1 MTWWMGPLVW
11 GVSALLFLSG
21 LGVAT
26 YVGDLWD
33 APEAYTQPVGV
44 PQAIRTEHLTFLP
57 GSFGYAS
64 YVRVDTDH
72 GIYFLDGYTPVP
84 AAGTIYAVERRK
96 FWGTDTQAFLCLN
109 ASLAPCWPI
118 LTNLGWRT

>member
-1 MTWWMGPLVW
+1 MGPLVW

-44 PQAIRTEHLTFLP
+44 PQAIRTEYLTFLP